1 MSGKLAW
8 RYNANG
14 DMESGPYTV
23 TQWLGYYFATF
34 ELDGY
39 DTVLNGGRFGLE
51 PCLQPVA
58 TCKQNR
64 DVWI

>member
-39 DTVLNGGRFGLE
+39 DRLEARFKTE
-51 PCLQPVA
+51 TAAVEHPVPS
-58 TCKQNR
+58 
-64 DVWI
+64 